1 MTLEEV
7 LKAELYQVRLVSDDH
22 RLVYDNKL
30 WQVYRSGWD
39 SRRNTLLLET
49 EDLSEALEKFTEG
62 WEVEHGE
69 GK

>member
-30 WQVYRSGWD
+30 WQVYRRGWD
-39 SRRNTLLLET
+39 RRRNTLLLET

-62 WEVEHGE
+62 WEVEHE
-69 GK
+69 G